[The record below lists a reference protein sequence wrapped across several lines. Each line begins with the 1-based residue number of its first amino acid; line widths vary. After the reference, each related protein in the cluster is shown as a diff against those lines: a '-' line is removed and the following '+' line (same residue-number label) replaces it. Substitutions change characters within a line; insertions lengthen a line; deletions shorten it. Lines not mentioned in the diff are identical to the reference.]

1 MYTQD
6 HKQICLTLQRL
17 RQEDHKY
24 EASLA
29 YGVQYGIKNKQ
40 TIKASDR
47 EKHAGM
53 CEMLEPLDGT
63 AVR

>member
-40 TIKASDR
+40 TIKASGQRKARWD
-47 EKHAGM
+47 
-53 CEMLEPLDGT
+53 
-63 AVR
+63 V